1 METPRRRSE
10 NREEAAQNQSQPEN
24 QETNSAGA
32 GKSRTVELNSAE
44 NCILAVDAM
53 RRELDGAKKTLINA
67 ENCVVNRNV
76 LLAQLDY
83 LDKNLPDTVRRA
95 AGIVREEATIRAE
108 TESKRSQILAE
119 AQARAQEIES
129 DANKQAHEFAD
140 RVKQEANE
148 MMERANQLP
157 EGIPVFYLQGGWAPD
172 KVPWAKR
179 KMVEMV
185 TKGFRRELENKSIHR
200 TPEEQANLDM
210 LVKGGS
216 FVTFKSLDPVR
227 DWLKEQNG

>member
-1 METPRRRSE
+1 MVIVYQSNTGFTRQYAEMLAKAEKMKIYELEDGVRNLEKGTEVLYMGPLMGGHIEGSNKALMHFE
-10 NREEAAQNQSQPEN
+10 LKAA
-24 QETNSAGA
+24 
-32 GKSRTVELNSAE
+32 
-44 NCILAVDAM
+44 CAVGM
-53 RRELDGAKKTLINA
+53 SPPGEK
-67 ENCVVNRNV
+67 
-76 LLAQLDY
+76 
-83 LDKNLPDTVRRA
+83 
-95 AGIVREEATIRAE
+95 
-108 TESKRSQILAE
+108 
-119 AQARAQEIES
+119 
-129 DANKQAHEFAD
+129 
-140 RVKQEANE
+140 VKG